1 MSSLEIE
8 SGILGPGSIPPR
20 ATKKH
25 QNHLRVVFSFV
36 AWQAEMPLVLDIP
49 HLACPLKGQINY
61 SSLRQSMSFKTT
73 LIASMLRPIIDLEF
87 KKLTLL

>member
-1 MSSLEIE
+1 
-8 SGILGPGSIPPR
+8 
-20 ATKKH
+20 
-25 QNHLRVVFSFV
+25 
-36 AWQAEMPLVLDIP
+36 MPLVLDIP